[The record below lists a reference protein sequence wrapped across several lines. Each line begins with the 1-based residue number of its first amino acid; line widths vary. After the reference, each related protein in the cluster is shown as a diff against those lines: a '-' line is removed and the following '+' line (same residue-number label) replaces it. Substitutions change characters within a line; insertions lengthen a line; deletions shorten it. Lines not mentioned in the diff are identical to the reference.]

1 MSETAPRRRIDW
13 IFIASIGG
21 FVVLLVVLGIRDWVR
36 SGSAQPTTLFIL
48 ANSAAGAT
56 IVLAVIMKSLLDGMV
71 ARVSRSSA
79 TPPIVIRPTPD
90 LRSILV
96 AEGRDLTMGDGR
108 LRGLGWPAGAMT
120 ADPDGV
126 RFWGRRGRPV
136 GLLPWD
142 SITRIGVEIGT
153 GNEERHALL
162 AVWTGQASTSFAL
175 MTPRGRAIRSVEA
188 VAEVAAELDR
198 VRLAYSAA

>member
-13 IFIASIGG
+13 IFLASIVGIAA
-21 FVVLLVVLGIRDWVR
+21 LLVVVGIRDWVR
-36 SGSAQPTTLFIL
+36 SGSAEPTPLSIVIFV
-48 ANSAAGAT
+48 AAGLM
-56 IVLAVIMKSLLDGMV
+56 IVLTVVVKSLLDGMV

-120 ADPDGV
+120 ADPDGL

-136 GLLPWD
+136 GVLPWD
-142 SITRIGVEIGT
+142 SITRIGVEIGARS
-153 GNEERHALL
+153 EERHALL
-162 AVWTGQASTSFAL
+162 ALWTGQASTSFAL
-175 MTPRGRAIRSVEA
+175 MTSQGRAIRSVEA
-188 VAEVAAELDR
+188 AAQIAAELDR
-198 VRLAYSAA
+198 VRLANTAS

>member
-13 IFIASIGG
+13 IFLASIVGIAA
-21 FVVLLVVLGIRDWVR
+21 LLVVVGIRDWVR
-36 SGSAQPTTLFIL
+36 SGRAEPTPLSIVIFV
-48 ANSAAGAT
+48 AAGLT
-56 IVLAVIMKSLLDGMV
+56 IVLTVVVTSLLDGMV

-120 ADPDGV
+120 AEPDGL

-136 GLLPWD
+136 GVLPWD
-142 SITRIGVEIGT
+142 SITRIGVEIGAR
-153 GNEERHALL
+153 NEERHALL
-162 AVWTGQASTSFAL
+162 ALWTGQASTSFAL
-175 MTPRGRAIRSVEA
+175 MTSRGRAIRSVEA
-188 VAEVAAELDR
+188 AAQIAAELDR
-198 VRLAYSAA
+198 VRLANTAS